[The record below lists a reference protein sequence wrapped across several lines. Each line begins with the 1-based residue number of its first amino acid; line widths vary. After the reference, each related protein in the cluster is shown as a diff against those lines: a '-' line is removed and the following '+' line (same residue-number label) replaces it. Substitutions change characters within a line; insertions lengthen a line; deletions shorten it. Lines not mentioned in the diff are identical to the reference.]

1 MMVEQQEK
9 TLLKKSF
16 VKEIEKVELWEEFLS
31 RSVVNEDQ
39 LDKICKGTIDKKK
52 LKEVIDKYPM
62 RINPYYLSLIK
73 SKDDAIW
80 KQAIPDV
87 KELEDPEGLEDPL
100 CEERDSPVPGLT
112 HRYPDRVL
120 FLVCNQCAMY
130 CRFCTRKRKVGDPF
144 KRITRSQILR
154 GIEYIK
160 GHPEIRDVLLS
171 GGDPLL
177 LSDNYLEWILKE
189 LRAIKHV
196 EIIRI
201 GTRVPCALPHRVTPE
216 LCNMLKKYHPL
227 YVNVHFAH
235 PAEITELSSSACSML
250 ADAGILLS
258 SQTVLLKGVNDDPK
272 VMKDLMQKL
281 LKIRVRPYYIYQ
293 ADMTKGINHFRA
305 KVEKGM
311 EIISSIQGWTSGL
324 AVPHFVIDS
333 PGGGGKIPI
342 LPNYVVSRDDKK
354 IVLRNYSGKTYTY
367 DEHC

>member
-1 MMVEQQEK
+1 MQDQQEK
-9 TLLKKSF
+9 TLLKKRF
-16 VKEIEKVELWEEFLS
+16 VKEIEQVELWEELLKKS
-31 RSVVNEDQ
+31 IVDEEQ
-39 LDKICKGTIDKKK
+39 LDTICRGNIDKEK
-52 LKEVIDKYPM
+52 LKEVIKKYPM

-73 SKDDAIW
+73 KKDDAVW
-80 KQAIPDV
+80 KQCIPDV
-87 KELEDPEGLEDPL
+87 NELDDPEGFEDPL

-120 FLVCNQCAMY
+120 FLVCNQCSMY

-144 KRITRSQILR
+144 KRITRSQIQR

-160 GHPEIRDVLLS
+160 AHPEIRDVLLS
-171 GGDPLL
+171 GGDPFL
-177 LSDNYLEWILKE
+177 LSDSYLEWILKQ
-189 LRAIKHV
+189 LRSIKHV

-216 LCNMLKKYHPL
+216 LCSMLKKYHPL
-227 YVNVHFAH
+227 YINVHFAH
-235 PAEITELSSSACSML
+235 PDEITDMSSSACNML
-250 ADAGILLS
+250 ADSGILLS

-281 LKIRVRPYYIYQ
+281 LSIRVRPYYIYQ
-293 ADMTKGINHFRA
+293 ADMTKGINHFRT
-305 KVEKGM
+305 KVEAGLS
-311 EIISSIQGWTSGL
+311 IISSIQGWTSGL

-342 LPNYVVSRDDKK
+342 LPNYIVERDDRK
-354 IVLRNYSGKTYTY
+354 IVLKNYCGKTFTY